1 MFTPPPSPLP
11 LPRIIVTDDVP
22 ALINEDQEVKT
33 SNMNVEKGLLA
44 VPSSGISMHSS
55 QRVAMELAEER
66 CQEKRRTARRIR
78 WGVLVVPIILIFV
91 ALTSKRISVLQNF
104 DDASLNLPRRVANTD
119 MGRPSIT
126 GHEWIH
132 HQHKRQEA
140 TQLSEASVQ
149 STEIIATSVSATGS
163 QTDTPTSTTSVP
175 QTEQTIPPVP
185 DSSNPPTLPT
195 PFPQPYDTL
204 GVASGVKTQGC
215 QTFFQNMTQSEAFR
229 TCRPF
234 SLLFQYSTEF
244 IEVRSTHGVYHFF
257 C

>member
-1 MFTPPPSPLP
+1 
-11 LPRIIVTDDVP
+11 
-22 ALINEDQEVKT
+22 
-33 SNMNVEKGLLA
+33 
-44 VPSSGISMHSS
+44 
-55 QRVAMELAEER
+55 
-66 CQEKRRTARRIR
+66 
-78 WGVLVVPIILIFV
+78 
-91 ALTSKRISVLQNF
+91 
-104 DDASLNLPRRVANTD
+104 
-119 MGRPSIT
+119 MGRPSIA

-132 HQHKRQEA
+132 HQHRRQEA

-234 SLLFQYSTEF
+234 SLLLQYSTEF

-257 C
+257 CWHHFSFTRTAFFSFLFLFFFWLIFVKLIHFYCIVC